1 MTFAPTEILEFIPDM
16 TCIVD
21 ENGTITDCNNIQA
34 EKLGYH
40 KNELIGKSGF
50 DLIADSDKQYALDE
64 FKKLQNQNRVEN
76 IELWGLTKHGLYRAL
91 STTSKITLPDNTVR
105 YLIVTKD
112 ITESYNQQKKISELK
127 DNYSDLG
134 EITSKIAHDLRNP
147 LTVIKLQ
154 LEMIRKKSSLDA
166 ESADRLSVIE
176 KLLSEINSTVSDI
189 VNYIR
194 IDKSQK
200 KKVSSKELVDSAL
213 QGLLI
218 PAKINFEYNT
228 DNVSVLCDAN
238 KMSVVLRNLISNS
251 IDSLH
256 GQGTIQV
263 EFSEDNFVTLIKVID
278 SGSGIPD
285 DISKKIF
292 DSLFTTKSDGT
303 GLGLAIC
310 KNIVTS
316 HGGSVSFYNNPTTF
330 VITLPKR

>member
-1 MTFAPTEILEFIPDM
+1 M
-16 TCIVD
+16 TCLVD
-21 ENGTITDCNNIQA
+21 EKGIITDCNDIQA
-34 EKLGYH
+34 KKLGFE

-50 DLIADSDKQYALDE
+50 DLIADSDKKYALDE
-64 FKKLQNQNRVEN
+64 FQKLQTQNRVEN

-91 STTSKITLPDNTVR
+91 STTSKVLLPGNTVK

-112 ITESYNQQKKISELK
+112 ITESYNQQKKIAELK

-154 LEMIRKKSSLDA
+154 LEIIRKKSSLDA
-166 ESADRLSVIE
+166 EALERLSVIE
-176 KLLSEINSTVSDI
+176 NLLSEINSTVSDI

-194 IDKSQK
+194 IDKNQK
-200 KKVSSKELVDSAL
+200 KKISSKELIDATL

-218 PAKINFEYNT
+218 PSKINFEYNS
-228 DNVSVLCDAN
+228 DEVSVLCDKN
-238 KMSVVLRNLISNS
+238 KMSNVLRNLISNS
-251 IDSLH
+251 IDSLN
-256 GQGTIQV
+256 GQGTITI
-263 EFSEDNFVTLIKVID
+263 EFSEDNVVTLIKVID

-292 DSLFTTKSDGT
+292 DSMFTTKPEGT

-316 HGGSVSFYNNPTTF
+316 HGGSISFNNNPTTF
-330 VITLPKR
+330 VITLPKN